1 MTESL
6 WGTVTQVSPL
16 QVTYVGE
23 TVPVDVSRS
32 AVAKPTLGA
41 ACVIYANNADR
52 WLVAQRGPTP
62 ASVAAISESTIE
74 AADFVTS
81 GFSTTGFTSQ
91 DVRLQGYAELLATII
106 NDLTARCEALDSKVN
121 ELRSA
126 LILAGIVSP

>member
-1 MTESL
+1 MTASL

-32 AVAKPTLGA
+32 AVAKPILGA

-52 WLVAQRGPTP
+52 WLVAQRGTP

-91 DVRLQGYAELLATII
+91 DVQLQGYAELLATII